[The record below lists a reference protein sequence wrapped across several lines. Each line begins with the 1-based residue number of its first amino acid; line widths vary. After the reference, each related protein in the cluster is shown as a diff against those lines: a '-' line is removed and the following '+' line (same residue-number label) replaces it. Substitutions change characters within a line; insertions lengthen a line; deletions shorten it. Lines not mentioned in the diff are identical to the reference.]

1 MAGGRPTKFKEEMC
15 ETVICLMSEGA
26 SKIEVCAE
34 LGICF
39 DTIAEWCNPKG
50 DYFKPTFSEAVKKG
64 LQLSQAWWEKNGRTN
79 LENRDFNYTGWYMNM
94 KNRFGWADKKEIDHR
109 SGDGSM
115 SPNAEL
121 TDEELKERLGDL
133 GIEC

>member
-39 DTIAEWCNPKG
+39 DTIPEWCNPKG
-50 DYFKPTFSEAVKKG
+50 AYSKPTFSEAVKKG
-64 LQLSQAWWEKNGRTN
+64 LQLSQAWWEKNGRKN

-115 SPNAEL
+115 APQ
-121 TDEELKERLGDL
+121 R
-133 GIEC
+133 IEIVTPESK